1 MAINEILALF
11 LVAASP
17 AVAAAEIAVTVQELG
32 EVLVARE
39 FRAPA
44 SVITANRAVITSQIT
59 ALIDEIIVDVGD
71 EVKKDQLLVKLDQAD
86 ARLALAEAEAALAA
100 LQAQLLDA
108 QQRLRR
114 AEDLLK
120 RAFVSEDEL
129 DVRRTEVAVTEANR
143 DRQLVAIRD
152 ARLTLAR
159 TEVDAPF
166 DATVVER
173 QGQVGNLAS
182 PGSPLLTLVQTEGR
196 EVDAEVDPRYAGQ
209 LQESAELRF
218 VSEGREWPLELARL
232 SSVIETDTR
241 KVRGRFRFAAELAP
255 IGSTGEVVW
264 NEPAGLVPVSLIV
277 QRGDA
282 LGIFTASEGRAQFL
296 AIPAAQEG
304 RPVPV
309 DLPVDTPIVT
319 SGHVRLQDG
328 DAVQISRE

>member
-1 MAINEILALF
+1 MNGIMALA

-17 AVAAAEIAVTVQELG
+17 ALMAAEIAVTVQDLG

-44 SVITANRAVITSQIT
+44 SVISANRTVVTSQIT
-59 ALIDEIIVDVGD
+59 ALIDQISVDVGD
-71 EVKKDQLLVKLDQAD
+71 EVKKDQLLVRLDPAD

-100 LQAQLLDA
+100 LEAQLLDA

-129 DVRRTEVAVTEANR
+129 DVRRTQVAVTEANR
-143 DRQLVAIRD
+143 DRQLVAIRN
-152 ARLTLAR
+152 ARLSLAR
-159 TEVDAPF
+159 TEVSAPF
-166 DATVVER
+166 DAVVVAR

-182 PGSPLLTLVQTEGR
+182 PGTPLLTLVQTEGR
-196 EVDAEVDPRYAGQ
+196 EVDAEIDPRYADQ
-209 LQESAELRF
+209 LRESAELRF
-218 VSEGREWPLELARL
+218 VSDGREWSLELARMT
-232 SSVIETDTR
+232 SVIETDTR
-241 KVRGRFRFAAELAP
+241 KVRGRFRFSAEPAL

-277 QRGDA
+277 QREGA
-282 LGIFTASEGRAQFL
+282 LGIFTASEGRARFVAL
-296 AIPAAQEG
+296 PAAQEG
-304 RPVPV
+304 RPAAA

-328 DAVQISRE
+328 DSVQISRE